1 MILFGDIHNHNAHG
15 YGRGSIERSIDIARE
30 HLDFFAFTGHSSWH
44 DLEEIEG
51 GRHRH
56 FIEGFKRLTET
67 WPRVQE
73 RIAEANADGS
83 FVSFLG
89 FEWHSNRFGDQ
100 CVIFPRDFRPI
111 KYTNHVDQL
120 RAFCL
125 EEGALMIPHHL
136 AYPKGR
142 RGVNW
147 DVFDP
152 ACTPVVEIFS
162 FHGLSE
168 HDRGPHPMVRGS
180 PGGRQTGNTVRAAL
194 GAGRKFGFVAST
206 DNHAGFPGAWGE
218 GLMGVHADVLS
229 REAILDAIRRRRTY
243 ALTGDRIRV
252 EARLNGLPMG
262 ADVPA
267 APEYAFAA
275 EIDALDEIEVV
286 ELVVDGEVY
295 ERFWPSK
302 PAGGLEEP
310 VLLRYEWG
318 WGPWGE
324 LALDRICDWQQALS
338 VQGGEVLRMDKC
350 LGGGPFDEDRRHRIT
365 LRDAARVDIQS
376 HTSRRGAFH
385 DVATH
390 AVVLQ
395 VAGTPETRIDLAL
408 QRPAALQASATL
420 GELMRGSANFH
431 AGPYGAES
439 FQLHRAVAASDHR
452 LAITTTLRP
461 RDLRSYAYLRVRQ
474 MNGQLAWTSPF
485 FVAADAAPR
494 HS

>member
-1 MILFGDIHNHNAHG
+1 MIYFGDIHNHNAHG
-15 YGRGSIERSIDIARE
+15 YGRGSIERSIEIARE

-44 DLEEIEG
+44 DLTEIEG

-73 RIAEANADGS
+73 RIADANSAGS
-83 FVSFLG
+83 FAAFLG

-100 CVIFPRDFRPI
+100 CVIFPDDFRPI
-111 KYTNHVDQL
+111 MYTNHVQQL
-120 RAFCL
+120 REFCL
-125 EEGALMIPHHL
+125 AEGALMIPHHL

-180 PGGRQTGNTVRAAL
+180 PGGRQTANTVRAAL
-194 GAGRKFGFVAST
+194 ATGRKFGFVAST

-218 GLMGVHADVLS
+218 GLLGVHAEALS
-229 REAILDAIRRRRTY
+229 REAIMDAIRRRRTY
-243 ALTGDRIRV
+243 ALTGDRIRL
-252 EARLNGLPMG
+252 EATLNGLPMG
-262 ADVPA
+262 ADVPRA
-267 APEYAFAA
+267 GEYEFRADL
-275 EIDALDEIEVV
+275 DALDEIEMA
-286 ELVVDGEVY
+286 ELIVDGEVF
-295 ERFWPSK
+295 ERFWPARPST
-302 PAGGLEEP
+302 GLERP
-310 VLLRYEWG
+310 VLVRYEWG

-324 LALDRICDWQQALS
+324 LALDRVCDWQQVLS
-338 VQGGEVLRMDKC
+338 VSGGQVLRVDKC
-350 LGGGPFDEDRRHRIT
+350 LGGGPFDEERRHRIASP
-365 LRDAARVDIQS
+365 DPHRVEIQS
-376 HTSRRGAFH
+376 YTSRRGAFH

-395 VAGTPETRIDLAL
+395 VAGTPDTRIDMAI
-408 QRPAALQASATL
+408 QRPNAVEAAATL
-420 GELMRGSANFH
+420 GDLMRGSANFH
-431 AGPYGAES
+431 TGPYGAES

-452 LAITTTLRP
+452 MTLSARL
-461 RDLRSYAYLRVRQ
+461 RAQDIRSYAYLRVRQ
-474 MNGQLAWTSPF
+474 ANGQLAWSSPF
-485 FVAADAAPR
+485 FLSADGQPPR
-494 HS
+494 A